1 MIMGENIMTL
11 KGIPA
16 SEGIGLG
23 RAIVIRESDSEIS
36 NTQVTDINTELDR
49 FLAAVERAKEEIK
62 EIKETAQRN
71 LGEKN
76 AMIFDAHLLILEDP
90 ELFNMVKENISK
102 GMNAESALD
111 ESAKFF
117 ETILSSLED
126 EYMRERAN
134 DIRDVT
140 SRVIKILSHK
150 EEIDLKSI
158 PSCSIAVARELT
170 PSQTAQMDK
179 QNVRGFVTEKGGK
192 TSHTAI
198 IARTYEIPAVVG
210 IGDITSVVR
219 DGDFL
224 IIDGNDGTV
233 YVNPDES
240 IIREYEKRLEEE
252 TRKKEELRKFLQI
265 EARTQDGRRIK
276 LVANIAHVDE
286 TDVALKNGA
295 EGVGLFRTEFL
306 FMDRTEPP
314 SEEEQFQAYKTVLE
328 KMGERPV
335 IIRTLDIGGDKSIPY
350 LNIPKEENPF
360 LGCRAIRL
368 CLAQQDLFKVQLRAL
383 LRASVYGNLKIMFP
397 MISCIDEI
405 IQTKEIMKEVKTELD
420 KEDVKYSEDFEIGIM
435 VETPAA
441 AIISDML
448 AEEVDFFSIGSNDLI
463 QYTLVIDRT
472 NDKVSYLYN
481 PLHPAV
487 LRLIKLTVDNAHKKG
502 IEVGVCGEIA
512 SDLNMV
518 PILIGLGVDELSVSP
533 SKVLNVK
540 KKIFETNSE
549 KEKMTIQKLVGTM

>member
-1 MIMGENIMTL
+1 MTL
-11 KGIPA
+11 KGSPA

-36 NTQVTDINTELDR
+36 NTQVTDINTELNR

-90 ELFNMVKENISK
+90 ELLNMVKENISK

-158 PSCSIAVARELT
+158 PSCSIVVARELT
-170 PSQTAQMDK
+170 PSQTAQMNK

-210 IGDITSVVR
+210 IGDITSLVR

-240 IIREYEKRLEEE
+240 LIREYEKRLEEE

-265 EARTQDGRRIK
+265 EARTQDSRRIK

-314 SEEEQFQAYKTVLE
+314 SEEEQFEAYKTVLE

-420 KEDVKYSEDFEIGIM
+420 KEGIKYSEDFEIGIM
-435 VETPAA
+435 VETPSA

>member
-1 MIMGENIMTL
+1 
-11 KGIPA
+11 
-16 SEGIGLG
+16 
-23 RAIVIRESDSEIS
+23 
-36 NTQVTDINTELDR
+36 
-49 FLAAVERAKEEIK
+49 
-62 EIKETAQRN
+62 
-71 LGEKN
+71 
-76 AMIFDAHLLILEDP
+76 
-90 ELFNMVKENISK
+90 
-102 GMNAESALD
+102 
-111 ESAKFF
+111 
-117 ETILSSLED
+117 
-126 EYMRERAN
+126 
-134 DIRDVT
+134 
-140 SRVIKILSHK
+140 
-150 EEIDLKSI
+150 
-158 PSCSIAVARELT
+158 
-170 PSQTAQMDK
+170 
-179 QNVRGFVTEKGGK
+179 
-192 TSHTAI
+192 
-198 IARTYEIPAVVG
+198 
-210 IGDITSVVR
+210 
-219 DGDFL
+219 
-224 IIDGNDGTV
+224 
-233 YVNPDES
+233 
-240 IIREYEKRLEEE
+240 
-252 TRKKEELRKFLQI
+252 
-265 EARTQDGRRIK
+265 
-276 LVANIAHVDE
+276 
-286 TDVALKNGA
+286 
-295 EGVGLFRTEFL
+295 
-306 FMDRTEPP
+306 P

-328 KMGERPV
+328 KMGEKPV

-383 LRASVYGNLKIMFP
+383 LRASVYGNLKIVFP

-540 KKIFETNSE
+540 KRYSKQIL
-549 KEKMTIQKLVGTM
+549 KKRK

>member
-1 MIMGENIMTL
+1 MTL
-11 KGIPA
+11 KGSPA

-36 NTQVTDINTELDR
+36 NTQVTDINTELNR

-90 ELFNMVKENISK
+90 ELLNMVKENISK

-158 PSCSIAVARELT
+158 PSCSIVVARELT
-170 PSQTAQMDK
+170 PSQTAQMNK

-210 IGDITSVVR
+210 IDDITSLVR

-240 IIREYEKRLEEE
+240 LIREYEKRLEEE

-265 EARTQDGRRIK
+265 EARTQDSRRIK

-420 KEDVKYSEDFEIGIM
+420 KEGIKYSEDFEIGIM
-435 VETPAA
+435 VETPSA

-549 KEKMTIQKLVGTM
+549 REKVTIQKLIGTI

>member
-1 MIMGENIMTL
+1 MTL
-11 KGIPA
+11 KGSPA

-36 NTQVTDINTELDR
+36 NTQVTDINTELNR

-90 ELFNMVKENISK
+90 ELLNMVKENISK

-158 PSCSIAVARELT
+158 PSCSIVVARELT
-170 PSQTAQMDK
+170 PSQTAQMNK

-210 IGDITSVVR
+210 IGDITSLVR

-240 IIREYEKRLEEE
+240 LIREYEKRLEEE

-265 EARTQDGRRIK
+265 EARTQDSRRIK

-314 SEEEQFQAYKTVLE
+314 SEEEQFEAYKTVLE

-420 KEDVKYSEDFEIGIM
+420 KEGIKYSEDFEIGIM
-435 VETPAA
+435 VETPSA

-549 KEKMTIQKLVGTM
+549 KEKVTIQKLIGTM

>member
-1 MIMGENIMTL
+1 
-11 KGIPA
+11 
-16 SEGIGLG
+16 
-23 RAIVIRESDSEIS
+23 
-36 NTQVTDINTELDR
+36 
-49 FLAAVERAKEEIK
+49 
-62 EIKETAQRN
+62 
-71 LGEKN
+71 
-76 AMIFDAHLLILEDP
+76 
-90 ELFNMVKENISK
+90 
-102 GMNAESALD
+102 
-111 ESAKFF
+111 
-117 ETILSSLED
+117 
-126 EYMRERAN
+126 MRERAN

-158 PSCSIAVARELT
+158 PSCSIVVARELT
-170 PSQTAQMDK
+170 PSQTAQMNK

-210 IGDITSVVR
+210 IGDITSLVR

-240 IIREYEKRLEEE
+240 LIREYEKRLEEE

-265 EARTQDGRRIK
+265 EARTQDSRRIK

-314 SEEEQFQAYKTVLE
+314 SEEEQFEAYKTVLE

-420 KEDVKYSEDFEIGIM
+420 KEGIKYSEDFEIGIM
-435 VETPAA
+435 VETPSA

-549 KEKMTIQKLVGTM
+549 REKVTIQKLIGTI

>member
-1 MIMGENIMTL
+1 MTL
-11 KGIPA
+11 KGSPA

-36 NTQVTDINTELDR
+36 NTQVTDINTELNR

-90 ELFNMVKENISK
+90 ELLNMVKENISK

-150 EEIDLKSI
+150 EEIDLKNI
-158 PSCSIAVARELT
+158 PSCSIVVARELT
-170 PSQTAQMDK
+170 PSQTAQMNK

-210 IGDITSVVR
+210 IDDITSAVR

-240 IIREYEKRLEEE
+240 LIKEYEKRLEEE
-252 TRKKEELRKFLQI
+252 TRKKEELRKFLQM
-265 EARTQDGRRIK
+265 EARTQDGRRTK

-286 TDVALKNGA
+286 TDIALKNGA

-328 KMGERPV
+328 KMGEKPV

-420 KEDVKYSEDFEIGIM
+420 KEGIKYSEDFEIGIM
-435 VETPAA
+435 
-441 AIISDML
+441 
-448 AEEVDFFSIGSNDLI
+448 
-463 QYTLVIDRT
+463 
-472 NDKVSYLYN
+472 
-481 PLHPAV
+481 
-487 LRLIKLTVDNAHKKG
+487 
-502 IEVGVCGEIA
+502 
-512 SDLNMV
+512 
-518 PILIGLGVDELSVSP
+518 
-533 SKVLNVK
+533 
-540 KKIFETNSE
+540 
-549 KEKMTIQKLVGTM
+549 

>member
-1 MIMGENIMTL
+1 MGENIMTL
-11 KGIPA
+11 KGSPA

-36 NTQVTDINTELDR
+36 NTQVTDINTELNR

-90 ELFNMVKENISK
+90 ELLNMVKENISK

-158 PSCSIAVARELT
+158 PSCSIVVARELT
-170 PSQTAQMDK
+170 PSQTAQMNK

-210 IGDITSVVR
+210 IGDITSLVR

-240 IIREYEKRLEEE
+240 LIREYEKRLEEE

-265 EARTQDGRRIK
+265 EARTQDSRRIK

-314 SEEEQFQAYKTVLE
+314 SEEEQFEAYKTVLE

-420 KEDVKYSEDFEIGIM
+420 KEGIKYSEDFEIGIM
-435 VETPAA
+435 VETPSA

-487 LRLIKLTVDNAHKKG
+487 LRLIKLIVDNAHKKG

-549 KEKMTIQKLVGTM
+549 REKVTIQKLIGTI

>member
-1 MIMGENIMTL
+1 MGENIMTL
-11 KGIPA
+11 KGSPA

-36 NTQVTDINTELDR
+36 NTQVTDINTELNR

-90 ELFNMVKENISK
+90 ELLNMVKENISK

-158 PSCSIAVARELT
+158 PSCSIVVARELT
-170 PSQTAQMDK
+170 PSQTAQMNK

-210 IGDITSVVR
+210 IGDITSLVR

-240 IIREYEKRLEEE
+240 LIREYEKRLEEE

-265 EARTQDGRRIK
+265 EARTQDSRRIK

-420 KEDVKYSEDFEIGIM
+420 KEGIKYSEDFEIGIM
-435 VETPAA
+435 VETPSA

-549 KEKMTIQKLVGTM
+549 REKVTIQKLIGTI

>member
-1 MIMGENIMTL
+1 MTL
-11 KGIPA
+11 KGSPA

-36 NTQVTDINTELDR
+36 NTQVTDINTELNR

-90 ELFNMVKENISK
+90 ELLNMVKENISK

-158 PSCSIAVARELT
+158 PSCSIVVARELT
-170 PSQTAQMDK
+170 PSQTAQMNK

-210 IGDITSVVR
+210 IGDITSLVR

-240 IIREYEKRLEEE
+240 LIREYEKRLEEE

-265 EARTQDGRRIK
+265 EARTQDSRRIK

-420 KEDVKYSEDFEIGIM
+420 KEGIKYSEDFEIGIM
-435 VETPAA
+435 VETPSA

-448 AEEVDFFSIGSNDLI
+448 AEEVDFFSMGSNDLI

-549 KEKMTIQKLVGTM
+549 REKVTIQKLIGTI

>member
-1 MIMGENIMTL
+1 MTL
-11 KGIPA
+11 KGSPA

-36 NTQVTDINTELDR
+36 NTQVTDINTELNR

-90 ELFNMVKENISK
+90 ELLNMVKENISK

-140 SRVIKILSHK
+140 SRVIKILNHK

-158 PSCSIAVARELT
+158 PSCSIVVARELT
-170 PSQTAQMDK
+170 PSQTAQMNK

-210 IGDITSVVR
+210 IGDITSLVR

-240 IIREYEKRLEEE
+240 LIREYEKRLEEE

-265 EARTQDGRRIK
+265 EARTQDSRRIK

-314 SEEEQFQAYKTVLE
+314 SEEEQFEAYKTVLE

-420 KEDVKYSEDFEIGIM
+420 KEGIKYSEDFEIGIM
-435 VETPAA
+435 VETPSA

-549 KEKMTIQKLVGTM
+549 REKVTIQKLIGTI

>member
-1 MIMGENIMTL
+1 MTL
-11 KGIPA
+11 KGSPA

-36 NTQVTDINTELDR
+36 NTQVTDINTELNR

-90 ELFNMVKENISK
+90 ELLNMVKENISK

-140 SRVIKILSHK
+140 SRVIKILNHK

-158 PSCSIAVARELT
+158 PSCSIVVARELT
-170 PSQTAQMDK
+170 PSQTAQMNK

-210 IGDITSVVR
+210 IGDITSLVR

-240 IIREYEKRLEEE
+240 LIREYEKRLEEE

-265 EARTQDGRRIK
+265 EARTQDSRRIK

-420 KEDVKYSEDFEIGIM
+420 KEGIKYSEDFEIGIM
-435 VETPAA
+435 VETPSA

-549 KEKMTIQKLVGTM
+549 REKVTIQKLIGTI

>member
-1 MIMGENIMTL
+1 MTL
-11 KGIPA
+11 KGSPA

-36 NTQVTDINTELDR
+36 NTQVTDINTELNR

-90 ELFNMVKENISK
+90 ELLNMVKENISK

-150 EEIDLKSI
+150 EEIDLKNI
-158 PSCSIAVARELT
+158 PSCSIVVARELT
-170 PSQTAQMDK
+170 PSQTAQMNK

-210 IGDITSVVR
+210 IDDITSAVR

-240 IIREYEKRLEEE
+240 LIKEYEKRLEEE
-252 TRKKEELRKFLQI
+252 TRKKEELRKFLQM
-265 EARTQDGRRIK
+265 EARTQDGRRTK

-286 TDVALKNGA
+286 TDIALKNGA

-328 KMGERPV
+328 KMGEKPV

-540 KKIFETNSE
+540 KRYSKQIL
-549 KEKMTIQKLVGTM
+549 KKRK

>member
-1 MIMGENIMTL
+1 MML
-11 KGIPA
+11 KGSPA

-36 NTQVTDINTELDR
+36 NTQVTDVNTELNR
-49 FLAAVERAKEEIK
+49 FLAAVEKAKEEIK

-90 ELFNMVKENISK
+90 ELLSMVKENISK

-117 ETILSSLED
+117 ETILNSLED

-150 EEIDLKSI
+150 EEIDLKNI
-158 PSCSIAVARELT
+158 PSCSIVVARELT
-170 PSQTAQMDK
+170 PSQTAQMNK

-210 IGDITSVVR
+210 IDDITSAVR

-240 IIREYEKRLEEE
+240 LIKEYEKRLEEE
-252 TRKKEELRKFLQI
+252 TRKKEELRKFLQM
-265 EARTQDGRRIK
+265 EARTQDGRRTK

-286 TDVALKNGA
+286 TDIALKNGA

-328 KMGERPV
+328 KMGEKPV

-420 KEDVKYSEDFEIGIM
+420 KEGIKYSEDFEIGIM
-435 VETPAA
+435 VETPSA

-540 KKIFETNSE
+540 KKIFETDSE
-549 KEKMTIQKLVGTM
+549 KEKITVQKLIGTM

>member
-1 MIMGENIMTL
+1 MIMGENIMML
-11 KGIPA
+11 KGSPA

-36 NTQVTDINTELDR
+36 NTQVTDVNTELNR
-49 FLAAVERAKEEIK
+49 FLAAVEKAKEEIK

-90 ELFNMVKENISK
+90 ELLSMVKENISK
-102 GMNAESALD
+102 GMNAESVLD

-117 ETILSSLED
+117 ETILNSLED

-150 EEIDLKSI
+150 EEIDLKNI
-158 PSCSIAVARELT
+158 PSCSIVVARELT
-170 PSQTAQMDK
+170 PSQTAQMNK

-210 IGDITSVVR
+210 IDDITSAVR

-240 IIREYEKRLEEE
+240 LIKEYEKRLEEE
-252 TRKKEELRKFLQI
+252 TRKKEELRKFLQM
-265 EARTQDGRRIK
+265 EARTQDGRRTK

-286 TDVALKNGA
+286 TDIALKNGA

-328 KMGERPV
+328 KMGEKPV

-420 KEDVKYSEDFEIGIM
+420 KEGIKYSEDFEIGIM
-435 VETPAA
+435 VETPSA

-540 KKIFETNSE
+540 KKIFETDSE
-549 KEKMTIQKLVGTM
+549 KEKITVQKLIGTM

>member
-1 MIMGENIMTL
+1 MTL
-11 KGIPA
+11 KGSPA

-36 NTQVTDINTELDR
+36 NTQVTDINTELNR

-90 ELFNMVKENISK
+90 ELLNMVKENISK

-158 PSCSIAVARELT
+158 PSCSIVVARELT
-170 PSQTAQMDK
+170 PSQTAQMNK

-210 IGDITSVVR
+210 IGDITSLVR

-240 IIREYEKRLEEE
+240 LIREYEKRLEEE

-265 EARTQDGRRIK
+265 EARTQDSRRIK

-314 SEEEQFQAYKTVLE
+314 SEEEQFEAYKTVLE

-420 KEDVKYSEDFEIGIM
+420 KEGIKYSEDFEIGIM
-435 VETPAA
+435 VETPSA

-549 KEKMTIQKLVGTM
+549 REKVTIQKLIGTM

>member
-1 MIMGENIMTL
+1 MIMGENIMML
-11 KGIPA
+11 KGSPA

-36 NTQVTDINTELDR
+36 NTQVTDVNTELNR

-90 ELFNMVKENISK
+90 ELLSMVKENISK

-117 ETILSSLED
+117 ETILNSLED

-150 EEIDLKSI
+150 EEIDLKNI
-158 PSCSIAVARELT
+158 PSCSIVVARELT
-170 PSQTAQMDK
+170 PSQTAQMNK

-210 IGDITSVVR
+210 IDDITSAVR

-240 IIREYEKRLEEE
+240 LIKEYEKRLEEE
-252 TRKKEELRKFLQI
+252 TRKKEELRKFLQM
-265 EARTQDGRRIK
+265 EARTQDGRRTK

-286 TDVALKNGA
+286 TDIALKNGA

-306 FMDRTEPP
+306 FMDRTDPP

-328 KMGERPV
+328 KMGEKPV

-420 KEDVKYSEDFEIGIM
+420 KEGIKYSEDFEIGIM
-435 VETPAA
+435 VETPSA

-540 KKIFETNSE
+540 KKIFETDSE
-549 KEKMTIQKLVGTM
+549 KEKITVQKLIGTM

>member
-1 MIMGENIMTL
+1 MTL

>member
-1 MIMGENIMTL
+1 MTL
-11 KGIPA
+11 KGSPA

-36 NTQVTDINTELDR
+36 NTQVTDINTELNR

-90 ELFNMVKENISK
+90 ELLNMVKENISK

-158 PSCSIAVARELT
+158 PSCSIVVARELT
-170 PSQTAQMDK
+170 PSQTAQMNK

-210 IGDITSVVR
+210 IGDITSLVR

-240 IIREYEKRLEEE
+240 LIKEYEKRLEEE
-252 TRKKEELRKFLQI
+252 TRKKEELRKFLQM
-265 EARTQDGRRIK
+265 EARTQDGRRTK

-286 TDVALKNGA
+286 TDIALKNGA

-328 KMGERPV
+328 KMGEKPV

-420 KEDVKYSEDFEIGIM
+420 KEGIKYSEDFEIGIM
-435 VETPAA
+435 VETPSA

-549 KEKMTIQKLVGTM
+549 REKVTIQKLIGTI

>member
-1 MIMGENIMTL
+1 MTL
-11 KGIPA
+11 KGSPA

-23 RAIVIRESDSEIS
+23 RATVIRESDSEIS
-36 NTQVTDINTELDR
+36 NTQVTDINTELNR

-90 ELFNMVKENISK
+90 ELLNMVKENISK

-158 PSCSIAVARELT
+158 PSCSIVVARELT
-170 PSQTAQMDK
+170 PSQTAQMNK

-210 IGDITSVVR
+210 IGDITSLVR

-240 IIREYEKRLEEE
+240 LIREYEKRLEEE

-265 EARTQDGRRIK
+265 EARTQDSRRIK

-314 SEEEQFQAYKTVLE
+314 SEEEQFEAYKTVLE

-420 KEDVKYSEDFEIGIM
+420 KEGIKYSEDFEIGIM
-435 VETPAA
+435 VETPSA

-549 KEKMTIQKLVGTM
+549 REKVTIQKLIGTI

>member
-1 MIMGENIMTL
+1 MTL
-11 KGIPA
+11 KGSPA

-36 NTQVTDINTELDR
+36 NTQVTDINTELNR

-90 ELFNMVKENISK
+90 ELLNMVKENISK

-158 PSCSIAVARELT
+158 PSCSIVVARELT
-170 PSQTAQMDK
+170 PSQTAQMNK

-210 IGDITSVVR
+210 IGDITSLVR

-240 IIREYEKRLEEE
+240 LIREYEKRLEEE

-265 EARTQDGRRIK
+265 EARTQDSRRIK
-276 LVANIAHVDE
+276 PVANIAHVDE

-420 KEDVKYSEDFEIGIM
+420 KEGIKYSEDFEIGIM
-435 VETPAA
+435 VETPSA

-549 KEKMTIQKLVGTM
+549 REKVTIQKLIGTI

>member
-1 MIMGENIMTL
+1 MGENIMTL
-11 KGIPA
+11 KGSPA

-36 NTQVTDINTELDR
+36 NTQVTDINTELNR

-90 ELFNMVKENISK
+90 ELLNMVKENISK

-158 PSCSIAVARELT
+158 PSCSIVVARELT
-170 PSQTAQMDK
+170 PSQTAQMNK

-210 IGDITSVVR
+210 IGDITSLVR

-240 IIREYEKRLEEE
+240 LIREYEKRLEEE

-265 EARTQDGRRIK
+265 EARTQDSRRIK

-314 SEEEQFQAYKTVLE
+314 SEEEQFEAYKTVLE

-420 KEDVKYSEDFEIGIM
+420 KEGIKYSEDFEIGIM
-435 VETPAA
+435 VETPSA

-549 KEKMTIQKLVGTM
+549 REKVTIQKLIGTI

>member
-1 MIMGENIMTL
+1 MGENIMTL
-11 KGIPA
+11 KGSPA

-36 NTQVTDINTELDR
+36 NTQVTDINTELNR

-90 ELFNMVKENISK
+90 ELLNMVKENISK

-140 SRVIKILSHK
+140 SRVIKILNHK

-158 PSCSIAVARELT
+158 PSCSIVVARELT
-170 PSQTAQMDK
+170 PSQTAQMNK

-210 IGDITSVVR
+210 IGDITSLVR

-240 IIREYEKRLEEE
+240 LIREYEKRLEEE

-265 EARTQDGRRIK
+265 EARTQDSRRIK

-314 SEEEQFQAYKTVLE
+314 SEEEQFEAYKTVLE

-420 KEDVKYSEDFEIGIM
+420 KEGIKYSEDFEIGIM
-435 VETPAA
+435 VETPSA

-549 KEKMTIQKLVGTM
+549 REKVTIQKLIGTI

>member
-1 MIMGENIMTL
+1 MIMGENIMML
-11 KGIPA
+11 KGSPA

-36 NTQVTDINTELDR
+36 NTQVTDVNTELNR
-49 FLAAVERAKEEIK
+49 FLAAVEKAKEEIK

-90 ELFNMVKENISK
+90 ELLSMVKENISK
-102 GMNAESALD
+102 GMNAESVLD

-117 ETILSSLED
+117 ETILNSLED

-150 EEIDLKSI
+150 EEIDLKNI
-158 PSCSIAVARELT
+158 PSCSIVVARELT
-170 PSQTAQMDK
+170 PSQTAQMNK

-210 IGDITSVVR
+210 IDDITSAVR

-240 IIREYEKRLEEE
+240 LIKEYEKRLEEE
-252 TRKKEELRKFLQI
+252 TRKKEELRKFLQM
-265 EARTQDGRRIK
+265 EARTQDGRRTK

-286 TDVALKNGA
+286 TDIALKNGA

-328 KMGERPV
+328 KMGEKPV

-360 LGCRAIRL
+360 LGCRVIRL

-420 KEDVKYSEDFEIGIM
+420 KEGIKYSEDFEIGIM
-435 VETPAA
+435 VETPSA

-540 KKIFETNSE
+540 KKIFETDSE
-549 KEKMTIQKLVGTM
+549 KEKITVQKLIGTM

>member
-1 MIMGENIMTL
+1 MGENIMTL
-11 KGIPA
+11 KGSPA

-36 NTQVTDINTELDR
+36 NTQVTDINTELNR

-90 ELFNMVKENISK
+90 ELLNMVKENISK

-111 ESAKFF
+111 ESAKLF

-158 PSCSIAVARELT
+158 PSCSIVVARELT
-170 PSQTAQMDK
+170 PSQTAQMNK

-210 IGDITSVVR
+210 IGDITSLVR

-240 IIREYEKRLEEE
+240 LIREYEKRLEEE

-265 EARTQDGRRIK
+265 EARTQDSRRIK

-314 SEEEQFQAYKTVLE
+314 SEEEQFEAYKTVLE

-420 KEDVKYSEDFEIGIM
+420 KEGIKYSEDFEIGIM
-435 VETPAA
+435 VETPSA

-549 KEKMTIQKLVGTM
+549 REKVTIQKLIGTI

>member
-1 MIMGENIMTL
+1 MGENIMTL
-11 KGIPA
+11 KGSPA

-36 NTQVTDINTELDR
+36 NTQVTDINTELNR

-90 ELFNMVKENISK
+90 ELLNMVKENISK

-140 SRVIKILSHK
+140 SRVIKILNHK

-158 PSCSIAVARELT
+158 PSCSIVVARELT
-170 PSQTAQMDK
+170 PSQTAQMNK

-210 IGDITSVVR
+210 IGDITSLVR

-240 IIREYEKRLEEE
+240 LIREYEKRLEEE

-265 EARTQDGRRIK
+265 EARTQDSRRIK

-420 KEDVKYSEDFEIGIM
+420 KEGIKYSEDFEIGIM
-435 VETPAA
+435 VETPSA

-549 KEKMTIQKLVGTM
+549 REKVTIQKLIGTI

>member
-1 MIMGENIMTL
+1 MTL
-11 KGIPA
+11 KGSPA

-36 NTQVTDINTELDR
+36 NTQVTDINTELNR

-90 ELFNMVKENISK
+90 ELLNMVKENISK

-158 PSCSIAVARELT
+158 PSCSIVVARELT
-170 PSQTAQMDK
+170 PSQTAQMNK

-210 IGDITSVVR
+210 IGDITSLVR

-240 IIREYEKRLEEE
+240 LIREYEKRLEEE

-265 EARTQDGRRIK
+265 EARTQDSRRIK

-420 KEDVKYSEDFEIGIM
+420 KEGIKYSEDFEIGIM
-435 VETPAA
+435 VETPSA

-487 LRLIKLTVDNAHKKG
+487 LRLIKLIVDNAHKKG

-549 KEKMTIQKLVGTM
+549 REKVTIQKLIGTI

>member
-1 MIMGENIMTL
+1 MML
-11 KGIPA
+11 KGSPA

-36 NTQVTDINTELDR
+36 NTQVTDVNTELNR
-49 FLAAVERAKEEIK
+49 FLAAVEKAKEEIK

-90 ELFNMVKENISK
+90 ELLSMVKENISK
-102 GMNAESALD
+102 GMNAESVLD

-117 ETILSSLED
+117 ETILNSLED

-150 EEIDLKSI
+150 EEIDLKNI
-158 PSCSIAVARELT
+158 PSCSIVVARELT
-170 PSQTAQMDK
+170 PSQTAQMNK

-210 IGDITSVVR
+210 IDDITSAVR

-240 IIREYEKRLEEE
+240 LIKEYEKRLEEE
-252 TRKKEELRKFLQI
+252 TRKKEELRKFLQM
-265 EARTQDGRRIK
+265 EARTQDGRRTK

-286 TDVALKNGA
+286 TDIALKNGA

-328 KMGERPV
+328 KMGEKPV

-420 KEDVKYSEDFEIGIM
+420 KEGIKYSEDFEIGIM
-435 VETPAA
+435 VETPSA

-540 KKIFETNSE
+540 KKIFETDSE
-549 KEKMTIQKLVGTM
+549 KEKITVQKLIGTM

>member
-1 MIMGENIMTL
+1 MTL
-11 KGIPA
+11 KGSPA

-36 NTQVTDINTELDR
+36 NTQVTDINTELNR

-90 ELFNMVKENISK
+90 ELLNMVKENISK

-158 PSCSIAVARELT
+158 PSCSIVVARELT
-170 PSQTAQMDK
+170 PSQTAQMNK

-210 IGDITSVVR
+210 IGDITSLVR

-240 IIREYEKRLEEE
+240 LIREYEKRLEEE

-265 EARTQDGRRIK
+265 EARTQDSRRIK

-420 KEDVKYSEDFEIGIM
+420 KEGIKYSEDFEIGIM
-435 VETPAA
+435 VETPSA

-549 KEKMTIQKLVGTM
+549 REKVTIQKLIGTI

>member
-1 MIMGENIMTL
+1 MGENIMTL
-11 KGIPA
+11 KGSPA

-36 NTQVTDINTELDR
+36 NTQVTDINTELNR

-90 ELFNMVKENISK
+90 ELLNMVKENISK

-158 PSCSIAVARELT
+158 PSCSIVVARELT
-170 PSQTAQMDK
+170 PSQTAQMNK

-210 IGDITSVVR
+210 IGDITSLVR

-240 IIREYEKRLEEE
+240 LIREYEKRLEEE

-265 EARTQDGRRIK
+265 EARTQDSRRIK

-420 KEDVKYSEDFEIGIM
+420 KEGIKYSEDFEIGIM
-435 VETPAA
+435 VETPSA

-487 LRLIKLTVDNAHKKG
+487 LRLIKLIVDNAHKKG

-549 KEKMTIQKLVGTM
+549 REKVTIQKLIGTI

>member
-1 MIMGENIMTL
+1 MTL
-11 KGIPA
+11 KGSPA

-36 NTQVTDINTELDR
+36 NTQVTDINTELNR

-90 ELFNMVKENISK
+90 ELLNMVKENISK

-158 PSCSIAVARELT
+158 PSCSIVVARELT
-170 PSQTAQMDK
+170 PSQTAQMNK

-210 IGDITSVVR
+210 IGDITSLVR

-240 IIREYEKRLEEE
+240 LIREYEKRLEEE

-265 EARTQDGRRIK
+265 EARTQDSRRIK

-314 SEEEQFQAYKTVLE
+314 SEEEQFEAYKTVLE

-420 KEDVKYSEDFEIGIM
+420 KEGIKYSEDFEIGIM
-435 VETPAA
+435 VETPSA

-549 KEKMTIQKLVGTM
+549 REKVTIQKLIGTI

>member
-1 MIMGENIMTL
+1 MTL
-11 KGIPA
+11 KGSPA

-36 NTQVTDINTELDR
+36 NTQVTDINTELNR

-90 ELFNMVKENISK
+90 ELLNMVKENISK

-150 EEIDLKSI
+150 EEIDLKNI
-158 PSCSIAVARELT
+158 PSCSIVVARELT
-170 PSQTAQMDK
+170 PSQTAQMNK

-210 IGDITSVVR
+210 IDDITSAVR

-240 IIREYEKRLEEE
+240 LIKEYEKRLEEE
-252 TRKKEELRKFLQI
+252 KRKKEELRKFLQM
-265 EARTQDGRRIK
+265 EARTQDGRRTK

-286 TDVALKNGA
+286 TDIALKNGA

-328 KMGERPV
+328 KMGEKPV

-368 CLAQQDLFKVQLRAL
+368 CLAQQDLFKVQLRAR

-420 KEDVKYSEDFEIGIM
+420 KEGIKYSEDFEIGIM
-435 VETPAA
+435 VETPSA

-540 KKIFETNSE
+540 KRYSKQIL
-549 KEKMTIQKLVGTM
+549 KKRK